1 MADTLRRTEQIWMF
15 GKKYDFNVYQ
25 SSAVLDTY
33 QYRVDS
39 AGHPERQQKNQIV
52 LHFTAGNGPGQGSI
66 EWWNELA
73 TRENWLCPQ
82 RYTGA
87 HHKWGSAHRL
97 KCPQNT
103 TTPPPHNWEADTGL
117 CPVHHLA
124 APITCPAGHTGSGG
138 STALIKG
145 GKSYASAH
153 YIVELKENRLNSAQ
167 PHTDVIEVVASD
179 SVTFHGEAVNA
190 NSIGIEHANVGND
203 WSAAQHDAFTGT
215 GAAKRPTDRN
225 RWLHLPN
232 PGFPNC
238 NLDNI
243 NTDFQAYQE
252 EQYLSMILLLRHLC
266 IKHRIAR
273 RFLGDTTAGKMQR
286 WWHNLPSASEALI
299 RSELMRFR
307 GVLAHMNCHA
317 TKTCGGPALHRNRLF
332 RGIIDEWWL
341 PVEFKGAERP
351 YYMGP
356 FDPQNNAPS
365 YFRWTAGATAPQAD
379 LFHDANLDVL
389 QETKSYFNLDHVEWY
404 CAMTETLKPGGT
416 YPIGTNKMWH
426 GGLHFEPAD
435 TNRKVYAA
443 ASGTIVAA
451 RMGSD
456 KDVEKD
462 AEYGS
467 QRFVLIRHCVY
478 LEQEADPSGSPGDKR
493 INYTATPIYVF
504 TLYMHL
510 AAFADL
516 AAVNTS
522 NPPWFN
528 YWLRR
533 NAGADA
539 TKVFCPNV
547 EVSVGDWLGSC
558 GSFRDR
564 QMIHF
569 EVVSREELKMKPWD
583 DPKYRAYDD
592 NQDQLCDAPEIDKFV
607 LTTEKE
613 GLTTLDILR
622 AAKELRLVK
631 SYHKSEWALA
641 NADALKPL
649 IKNDKARDAK
659 WEKLKHFMW
668 VADAVAACPDLK
680 TQLCDASGMMWFY
693 HPIKFME
700 VVNRLILEENREVSE
715 PTAVNT
721 NVIMED
727 GYLTQFVSF
736 ASGSAVSAHAD
747 AAKVQPYDVSSN
759 VFEYHFSRKDIACL
773 GTGAHSPGSTP
784 PSETKF
790 HISLLDLME
799 GIREQFGSGMNVNL
813 SYLCSG
819 HNVAANQNLCV
830 LASADGLDRHTTGH
844 AVDIKPTGA
853 TPAKC
858 RSFWTV
864 VKAAVTS
871 GNRAYGEH
879 AGEPS
884 QPDLPEGVTEI
895 RILMNPAIE
904 KKLNAG
910 TALTNAE
917 AAAFAIHLELAEGT
931 PKVVWECW
939 LRKSSKAKSVRTV
952 DYDDLATGTTYR
964 GIKAVYSLQAD
975 AKLEAEAGSGSPTQ
989 TGSDWECWL
998 RKDSFAVDVRVQSPG
1013 IVGAYVTMESAEAA
1027 KEANSEPAWP
1037 KET

>member
-1 MADTLRRTEQIWMF
+1 MADTIRRTEQIWMF
-15 GKKYDFNVYQ
+15 GKRFDFNVYQ
-25 SSAVLDTY
+25 SSTALDPF
-33 QYRVDS
+33 QYRVDT
-39 AGHPERQQKNQIV
+39 AGSPERQQKNQIV

-73 TRENWLCPQ
+73 TREDWLCPQ

-87 HHKWGSAHRL
+87 HHHWGYAHRFR
-97 KCPQNT
+97 CPQNT
-103 TTPPPHNWEADTGL
+103 TTPPPHNWEASTGT

-124 APITCPAGHTGSGG
+124 VPITCPTTGHG
-138 STALIKG
+138 ALVKG
-145 GKSYASAH
+145 GNSFASAH
-153 YIVELKENRLNSAQ
+153 YIVELRQHRLNAGQ
-167 PHTDVIEVVASD
+167 AYTDVLEVVASD
-179 SVTFHGEAVNA
+179 AVTFHGEAVNA
-190 NSIGIEHANVGND
+190 NSIGIEHSNIGYD
-203 WSAAQHDAFTGT
+203 WSAAQGDAFTGT

-232 PGFPNC
+232 PGFTSS
-238 NLDNI
+238 NLSGI
-243 NTDFQAYQE
+243 TDYQAYQE
-252 EQYLSMILLLRHLC
+252 EQYLAMILLLRHLC
-266 IKHRIAR
+266 IRHRIAR
-273 RFLGDTTAGKMQR
+273 RFLGDTTAEKMQR
-286 WWHNLPSASEALI
+286 WWHNLPAASQAI
-299 RSELMRFR
+299 TRSKLMRFR
-307 GVLAHMNCHA
+307 GILSHMNCHA

-356 FDPQNNAPS
+356 FDPQNNSAS
-365 YFRWTAGATAPQAD
+365 FFRWTAGAAAPQAD
-379 LFHDANLDVL
+379 LFHDANLDAL
-389 QETKSYFNLDHVEWY
+389 QDTKSYFDLNHVEWY

-416 YPIGTNKMWH
+416 YPIGTNKIWH
-426 GGLHFEPAD
+426 GGLHLEPAD

-462 AEYGS
+462 PEYGS

-478 LEQEADPSGSPGDKR
+478 LEREADPSGSPGDKR

-516 AAVNTS
+516 TTVNTS

-547 EVSVGDWLGSC
+547 EVSVGDWLGGC
-558 GSFRDR
+558 GTFRDR

-569 EVVSREELKMKPWD
+569 ELVSREELKMKPWD

-592 NQDQLCDAPEIDKFV
+592 NQDLLCDAPEIDKFL
-607 LTTEKE
+607 LTAEKE

-622 AAKELRLVK
+622 AAKDLRLVK
-631 SYHKSEWALA
+631 SYHKSEWSLP
-641 NADALKPL
+641 NADSLKPL

-659 WEKLKHFMW
+659 WNKLKHFMW
-668 VADAVAACPDLK
+668 VADAIAACPDLT
-680 TQLCDASGMMWFY
+680 TQLCDANGMMWFY

-700 VVNRLILEENREVSE
+700 VVNRFILEENREVSE
-715 PTAVNT
+715 PSAVHT
-721 NVIMED
+721 NVIMEE
-727 GYLTQFVSF
+727 GYLTEFVNF
-736 ASGSAVSAHAD
+736 ASGSAVSANAD
-747 AAKVQPYDVSSN
+747 GAKVQPFDVSSN
-759 VFEYHFSRKDIACL
+759 LFEYHFSRKEIACVA
-773 GTGAHSPGSTP
+773 TGAHSPGPTP
-784 PSETKF
+784 PSATKF

-799 GIREQFGSGMNVNL
+799 SIRQQYANSMDVKL
-813 SYLCSG
+813 SFLCSG
-819 HNVAANQNLCV
+819 HNVTANHNLCL
-830 LASADGLDRHTTGH
+830 LASADGLNTHAAGH
-844 AVDIKPTGA
+844 AVDIKPSGA

-858 RSFWTV
+858 RSLWTA

-871 GNRAYGEH
+871 SNASYGEH

-884 QPDLPEGVTEI
+884 RPDLPEGFSEI
-895 RILMNPAIE
+895 KILMNSEIE
-904 KKLNAG
+904 RKLNAG
-910 TALTNAE
+910 TALTSAQ
-917 AAAFAIHLELAEGT
+917 AAAFLIHLEMAEGT

-939 LRKSSKAKSVRTV
+939 LRKTSKAKSVRIV

-964 GIKAVYSLQAD
+964 GIKALYSLEAH
-975 AKLEAEAGSGSPTQ
+975 AKLEAEAGSGAPTSS
-989 TGSDWECWL
+989 GSDWECWL
-998 RKDSFAVDVRVQSPG
+998 RKNSFAVDVRVQSSG
-1013 IVGAYVTMESAEAA
+1013 IVGAYVTMEAAETA
-1027 KEANSEPAWP
+1027 KEANTEPAWP
-1037 KET
+1037 KEI